1 MNKDNN
7 KKKIIITGVTGQ
19 DGSLMVNYL
28 LQNTLYDI
36 YGTVRDFNNY
46 NDTNI
51 KHINCDR
58 FHLIE
63 LNLNLNNTHNIYSII
78 EEIKPDY
85 FINFAAQS
93 NVACSLDLSK
103 YTMET
108 NTLPI
113 IDILEAII
121 KFCPKCKFYNAGSSE
136 EFGNIIYTPQDEHH
150 PLKPLSPYAASK
162 VGARQIINV
171 YRETYKIYA
180 IQGWLFNHEGTRRN
194 EKFVTRKITKKI
206 ADIYS
211 SLKNNIAIIPLE
223 LGNIYSSRDW
233 SDAEDFMNGV
243 WLMLNQDEY
252 DKYYNGTPKEYVL
265 SSDVTHT
272 IKEFVET
279 AFKYININGYWKNN
293 TNENINDK
301 YYYINNNNE
310 EILLVTINPEYYRKC
325 DLNITCGNSSKI
337 KYELGWEPKITFE
350 ELVKKMVIYDIEL
363 QNKKSL

>member
-1 MNKDNN
+1 
-7 KKKIIITGVTGQ
+7 
-19 DGSLMVNYL
+19 
-28 LQNTLYDI
+28 
-36 YGTVRDFNNY
+36 
-46 NDTNI
+46 
-51 KHINCDR
+51 
-58 FHLIE
+58 
-63 LNLNLNNTHNIYSII
+63 
-78 EEIKPDY
+78 
-85 FINFAAQS
+85 
-93 NVACSLDLSK
+93 
-103 YTMET
+103 MET

-113 IDILEAII
+113 IDILESII
-121 KFCPKCKFYNAGSSE
+121 KVCPKCKFYNTGSSE

-194 EKFVTRKITKKI
+194 EKFVTRKFTKKI
-206 ADIYS
+206 SDIYS

-272 IKEFVET
+272 IKEFVEK

-350 ELVKKMVIYDIEL
+350 ELVKKMVNYDIEL
-363 QNKKSL
+363 LLK